1 MTKKKKSEKIKNKLR
16 IETDQ
21 TRNKKCVATRHSFS
35 SSSVAALCVLW
46 VPTLNPRLG
55 WVYFS
60 NFEFHLSHHKKH
72 LKQKMMKIRSVTLRS
87 FKSNYSLSTTTTTR
101 NLSSWL
107 FPGNGIANQ
116 QVNKS
121 ESPDEFEQ
129 RIFSPG
135 GTSKTDFILDKLN
148 QQTKGR
154 DRSGGSSQLLD
165 DLEQT
170 FDTLSDGMDGK
181 LNNAARYFEY
191 DPDEIEKDDYSYR
204 YDTTFHRGSTYNTK
218 DLDLTKP
225 AARKPPIRNEF
236 AVSTKDVLS
245 QADFRNVRFLAN
257 FITEAGILIKRSK
270 TGISAKAQ
278 RKVAREIKTA
288 RAFGLMPFTTMGTK
302 TFVYGRT
309 MENLDD
315 DFSYRS
321 EIRNKP
327 SELDLE
333 GDNV

>member
-1 MTKKKKSEKIKNKLR
+1 MLLLGFDFISDSDTHHKKLLSPPRFHIQMMKI
-16 IETDQ
+16 
-21 TRNKKCVATRHSFS
+21 
-35 SSSVAALCVLW
+35 SSVA
-46 VPTLNPRLG
+46 
-55 WVYFS
+55 
-60 NFEFHLSHHKKH
+60 
-72 LKQKMMKIRSVTLRS
+72 LRS
-87 FKSNYSLSTTTTTR
+87 FNFSLSSTR
-101 NLSSWL
+101 NLSTWL

-148 QQTKGR
+148 QQTRGR
-154 DRSGGSSQLLD
+154 DRSGGSSQMLD

-204 YDTTFHRGSTYNTK
+204 YDTTFQRGSTYSTK
-218 DLDLTKP
+218 DLDLTRP

-321 EIRNKP
+321 EIRNRP

>member
-1 MTKKKKSEKIKNKLR
+1 
-16 IETDQ
+16 
-21 TRNKKCVATRHSFS
+21 
-35 SSSVAALCVLW
+35 
-46 VPTLNPRLG
+46 
-55 WVYFS
+55 
-60 NFEFHLSHHKKH
+60 
-72 LKQKMMKIRSVTLRS
+72 MKIVSMAVKS
-87 FKSNYSLSTTTTTR
+87 FKGNFPFRVHHTPLLR
-101 NLSSWL
+101 NLSTWT
-107 FPGNGIANQ
+107 FPGNGAANQ

-121 ESPDEFEQ
+121 ESSEEFEQ

-135 GTSKTDFILDKLN
+135 RNSKTDAILDRLN
-148 QQTKGR
+148 QQARGR

-165 DLEQT
+165 DLEQS
-170 FDTLSDGMDGK
+170 FDTLSDGLDGK
-181 LNNAARYFEY
+181 LNNAARYFEF
-191 DPDEIEKDDYSYR
+191 DPDEIDKDDYSYR
-204 YDTTFHRGSTYNTK
+204 YDTTFHQGSTYSTK

-225 AARKPPIRNEF
+225 AARKPAIRSEF
-236 AVSTKDVLS
+236 VVSTKEVLS

-302 TFVYGRT
+302 SFIYGRT

-321 EIRNKP
+321 ETRNMP
-327 SELDLE
+327 SEIDIE
-333 GDNV
+333 DHV

>member
-1 MTKKKKSEKIKNKLR
+1 MKI
-16 IETDQ
+16 
-21 TRNKKCVATRHSFS
+21 V
-35 SSSVAALCVLW
+35 SVA
-46 VPTLNPRLG
+46 
-55 WVYFS
+55 
-60 NFEFHLSHHKKH
+60 
-72 LKQKMMKIRSVTLRS
+72 IRS
-87 FKSNYSLSTTTTTR
+87 FKRNSSHNTHFLR
-101 NLSSWL
+101 NLSTWP
-107 FPGNGIANQ
+107 FPGNGTANH

-121 ESPDEFEQ
+121 ESPEEFEQ
-129 RIFSPG
+129 RIFSSRG
-135 GTSKTDFILDKLN
+135 NSKTDAILDKIN
-148 QQTKGR
+148 QHQARTR
-154 DRSGGSSQLLD
+154 DRSAGNSQMLD
-165 DLEQT
+165 DLERS

-181 LNNAARYFEY
+181 LNNAARYFEF
-191 DPDEIEKDDYSYR
+191 DPNEIDKDDYSYR
-204 YDTTFHRGSTYNTK
+204 YDTTFHPGSKYNVK

-225 AARKPPIRNEF
+225 AAPKPAIRGEF
-236 AVSTKDVLS
+236 IVSTKEVLS

-302 TFVYGRT
+302 SFIFNKT

-321 EIRNKP
+321 EVRNMP

-333 GDNV
+333 GDNP

>member
-1 MTKKKKSEKIKNKLR
+1 MKM
-16 IETDQ
+16 
-21 TRNKKCVATRHSFS
+21 
-35 SSSVAALCVLW
+35 SSVA
-46 VPTLNPRLG
+46 
-55 WVYFS
+55 
-60 NFEFHLSHHKKH
+60 
-72 LKQKMMKIRSVTLRS
+72 LRS
-87 FKSNYSLSTTTTTR
+87 FKFKSNFSLSTTR
-101 NLSSWL
+101 NLSTWL
-107 FPGNGIANQ
+107 FPGNGNANQ
-116 QVNKS
+116 QVDKS

-148 QQTKGR
+148 QQTRGR

-321 EIRNKP
+321 EIRNRP

-333 GDNV
+333 GDSV